1 MMHLG
6 LKIGFRGEKM
16 MVLQVRHDRGIRRLQ
31 IICSTKQMQQLAADF
46 KNKEGHPYVQTHP
59 ILEPLNKSL
68 SHGYGS
74 KLGTNNWMVN
84 TKLD

>member
-46 KNKEGHPYVQTHP
+46 KNKEGASLCSDTPNIRAIKQIP
-59 ILEPLNKSL
+59 ITWVWVKI
-68 SHGYGS
+68 GY
-74 KLGTNNWMVN
+74 
-84 TKLD
+84 

>member
-31 IICSTKQMQQLAADF
+31 IICSTKNATTCSRFQNQGGASLCSDTPNIRAIKQI
-46 KNKEGHPYVQTHP
+46 P
-59 ILEPLNKSL
+59 ITWVWVKI
-68 SHGYGS
+68 GYQ
-74 KLGTNNWMVN
+74 
-84 TKLD
+84 